1 MSRRHGLLAGKSGQP
16 AMAAALWGAGGAL
29 DRGFDGGCVVVRFV
43 GLGRVRLGV
52 AGGEEE
58 LLVAAGGEEDGAGL
72 VARVPCPLVVQA
84 VRVARMISI
93 GRVIRRGI
101 DTSWPTA
108 ADGYAAVGDPAM
120 LLPDRALTA
129 SM

>member
-1 MSRRHGLLAGKSGQP
+1 MP
-16 AMAAALWGAGGAL
+16 AALWGAAGAVG
-29 DRGFDGGCVVVRFV
+29 RGFDGGCVVV
-43 GLGRVRLGV
+43 GLVDLVRVRLGV
-52 AGGEEE
+52 AGGDGE
-58 LLVAAGGEEDGAGL
+58 LLVAAGGEEVGAGL

-93 GRVIRRGI
+93 SRAIRRGI

-108 ADGYAAVGDPAM
+108 ADGHAAVGDPAM

-129 SM
+129 PM